1 MTEPRIIKRVIVGY
15 GVTGESIARF
25 LASRQ
30 IAFDVVDTRDNV
42 DASESL
48 LASAE
53 GLGSVVKGATA
64 CAELVASA
72 DEIYL
77 SPGIGVEEFRA
88 HYKVPAAAKMTGD
101 LDLMMQFANAP
112 VVLVTGSNAKTTV
125 TTLSLIHI

>member
-77 SPGIGVEEFRA
+77 SPGIGERNFA
-88 HYKVPAAAKMTGD
+88 HTIKYLQRPK
-101 LDLMMQFANAP
+101 
-112 VVLVTGSNAKTTV
+112 
-125 TTLSLIHI
+125 